1 MSRTR
6 PLLSLTSC
14 FYCLGC
20 MSNLL
25 AQGKADTPSC
35 STQALCC
42 YYCYITKILLLIWTI
57 SNCLYAAFSLHHE
70 TISQGHITFS
80 SLLLVQINND
90 RERQHCALQSF
101 RLPMFAQ
108 LHRMPIVHY
117 TNLIALDV
125 PFISLLSPHASS
137 LNSCHIQLEP
147 NF

>member
-1 MSRTR
+1 MSWEEFEVER
-6 PLLSLTSC
+6 SC
-14 FYCLGC
+14 PYEGQQKVS
-20 MSNLL
+20 M
-25 AQGKADTPSC
+25 GEW
-35 STQALCC
+35 STQFGPPDEGI
-42 YYCYITKILLLIWTI
+42 YYLTTNEYNIL
-57 SNCLYAAFSLHHE
+57 
-70 TISQGHITFS
+70 S
-80 SLLLVQINND
+80 SFLLVQINNN